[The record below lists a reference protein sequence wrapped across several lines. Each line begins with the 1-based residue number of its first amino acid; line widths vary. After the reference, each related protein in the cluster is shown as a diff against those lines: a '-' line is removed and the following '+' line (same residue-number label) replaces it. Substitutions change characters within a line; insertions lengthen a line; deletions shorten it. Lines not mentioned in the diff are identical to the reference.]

1 MWKDRRPAEPDMT
14 RTSTEAAID
23 RRDRTIREMIDEL
36 VRGTR
41 ELKATYEGGPSDR
54 PKPTQ

>member
-1 MWKDRRPAEPDMT
+1 MWKHRPTANPMT
-14 RTSTEAAID
+14 KSTSEEAIN

-41 ELKATYEGGPSDR
+41 ELKATYEGGSSER
-54 PKPTQ
+54 PKPT